1 MNSRLER
8 RNFPIDRPPPNSKSL
23 SFKERSNSQKP
34 TKRDEVLDKTKRPPL
49 YLLRREAQTNRVT
62 VRVFTFLLKTKSM
75 RIVLV
80 VTKRTRET
88 NDSIV
93 PFFPLFSSFSVKRFF
108 FRGQKKNNTHEH
120 YISHVVAKRKK
131 KAKKKFFL
139 VEGGGGRGGGE
150 EDE

>member
-93 PFFPLFSSFSVKRFF
+93 PFFPLFS
-108 FRGQKKNNTHEH
+108 
-120 YISHVVAKRKK
+120 
-131 KAKKKFFL
+131 
-139 VEGGGGRGGGE
+139 
-150 EDE
+150 